1 MKKIISLILISVIF
15 ALGLCACSDKGKNNS
30 SVPEVQSEITSNVV
44 SDIQSDEAASKPQVN
59 NTSKPTASSK
69 PQNASNTSNTSS
81 EKPPIVDMENLSA
94 TVIEKF
100 TDIQLEWVHKNAEK
114 FPDNFV
120 FANLN
125 DCAKVIESAETKAE
139 AIENAREKYSTSVY
153 DVTECKVLSET
164 DNFYVVYVKWVSK
177 KEPNSGKFRE
187 EKAVCFKENVF
198 DVDDSTGEG
207 EIFAKDKGLIKN
219 IFDFT
224 YYCKYSNL
232 GGYKVLYSE
241 VTEDKASL
249 KYTVYF
255 VGTVYGD
262 KGIMDEVSLYKQE
275 TIIEKDDREFES
287 KAKVTLKK
295 IGVIGE
301 GYDGEGGL
309 VVQ

>member
-1 MKKIISLILISVIF
+1 MKKVISLVIVSVLF
-15 ALGLCACSDKGKNNS
+15 ALSLCACSDKGKNNS
-30 SVPEVQSEITSNVV
+30 STIDVQSEVTSNVV
-44 SDIQSDEAASKPQVN
+44 SDTQSDDTVLKPQVN
-59 NTSKPTASSK
+59 NTSKPTVSSK
-69 PQNASNTSNTSS
+69 PQNSSNTSS
-81 EKPPIVDMENLSA
+81 KKPPIVDMENLSA

-100 TDIQLEWVHKNAEK
+100 TDVQLEWVHKNAEK
-114 FPDNFV
+114 FPENFV

-125 DCAKVIESAETKAE
+125 DCAKVIESAKTKDE
-139 AIENAREKYSTSVY
+139 AIANAKEKYSTPVY
-153 DVTECKVLSET
+153 DVTECKILSET

-177 KEPNSGKFRE
+177 KDPNNGKFRE

-198 DVDDSTGEG
+198 DVDDSTSEG
-207 EIFAKDKGLIKN
+207 EISSKDKGLIKN
-219 IFDFT
+219 IFDYV
-224 YYCKYSNL
+224 YYCKYNNL

-241 VTEDKASL
+241 VTEEKASL

-275 TIIEKDDREFES
+275 IIIEKDDREFES

-301 GYDGEGGL
+301 GYDGEGGFIGEE
-309 VVQ
+309 